1 MRIRLTCRTIELCM
15 HRFVTVTGNE
25 ELPILYIHRQ
35 SAYLLG
41 RDRKVRSSYSIFV
54 LVDGIMLFVIYH
66 TGTRYDVRMLQC
78 LGSGSVQDPYS
89 MALGSGSNSCW
100 IRIRIRITEYG
111 SRSRSKQ

>member
-1 MRIRLTCRTIELCM
+1 M

-66 TGTRYDVRMLQC
+66 TGTR
-78 LGSGSVQDPYS
+78 
-89 MALGSGSNSCW
+89 
-100 IRIRIRITEYG
+100 
-111 SRSRSKQ
+111 